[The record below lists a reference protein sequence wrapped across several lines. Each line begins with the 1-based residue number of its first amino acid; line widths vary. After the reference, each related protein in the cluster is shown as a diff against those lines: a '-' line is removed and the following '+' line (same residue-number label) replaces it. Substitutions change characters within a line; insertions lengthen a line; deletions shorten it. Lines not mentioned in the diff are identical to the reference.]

1 MVDPKIPIFFVWY
14 CGAKILTIGRN
25 YHVLIIWHIWS
36 LIIMLNVFSISGWLE
51 FLVLWTYHKP
61 SVFLS
66 FFGSFAQVRREC
78 DMQIR
83 EAEHRHRAELAAE
96 QERVRE
102 AHEMVELIQSVVPS
116 LIQFVCFFSCRVS
129 CGCFLKGWDPFWILL
144 ADVWQICIYSVYIPS
159 IIYIVI
165 IKV

>member
-1 MVDPKIPIFFVWY
+1 MILWRKNPDDWEELSCIDNMIIDYYVECFLKFQGDWNFFSCEPI
-14 CGAKILTIGRN
+14 IN
-25 YHVLIIWHIWS
+25 
-36 LIIMLNVFSISGWLE
+36 
-51 FLVLWTYHKP
+51 P

-102 AHEMVELIQSVVPS
+102 AHEMVELIQ
-116 LIQFVCFFSCRVS
+116 
-129 CGCFLKGWDPFWILL
+129 
-144 ADVWQICIYSVYIPS
+144 
-159 IIYIVI
+159 
-165 IKV
+165 

>member
-1 MVDPKIPIFFVWY
+1 M
-14 CGAKILTIGRN
+14 
-25 YHVLIIWHIWS
+25 
-36 LIIMLNVFSISGWLE
+36 
-51 FLVLWTYHKP
+51 WTYHKP

-116 LIQFVCFFSCRVS
+116 EFSSLFVSFLVECRVDV
-129 CGCFLKGWDPFWILL
+129 FLKGWDPFLG
-144 ADVWQICIYSVYIPS
+144 YF
-159 IIYIVI
+159 
-165 IKV
+165 